1 MGKPIA
7 TIKIDIPVSAPL
19 RLKGLCAISLK
30 GITTRFII
38 IQTKIP
44 YNKPVMYLFFLN
56 HGIAGYIKKNSTVQ
70 ENAMK

>member
-7 TIKIDIPVSAPL
+7 TIKINIPVSAPFK
-19 RLKGLCAISLK
+19 LKGLCAISLN

-44 YNKPVMYLFFLN
+44 YNKPVMYLFFLI
-56 HGIAGYIKKNSTVQ
+56 HGHAGYKKKKSTVQ
-70 ENAMK
+70 HNAMK

>member
-7 TIKIDIPVSAPL
+7 TINIDIPVRAPL
-19 RLKGLCAISLK
+19 RLNGLCGISLN

-44 YNKPVMYLFFLN
+44 YKKPVMYLFFLIQ
-56 HGIAGYIKKNSTVQ
+56 GSAGYIKKKSAVH
-70 ENAMK
+70 EKAMK